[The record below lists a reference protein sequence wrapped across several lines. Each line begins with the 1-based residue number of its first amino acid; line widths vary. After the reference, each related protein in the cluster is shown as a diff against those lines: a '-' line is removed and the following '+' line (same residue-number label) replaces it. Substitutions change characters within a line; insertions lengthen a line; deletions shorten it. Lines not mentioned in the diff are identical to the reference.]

1 MNFKINP
8 WLGLDRLFF
17 WLARQMLTIWTR
29 GHSFP
34 ASAAD
39 LGLDPSRP
47 IVYVL
52 RDASLAD
59 LLMLDRQTG
68 SLKLPSPLTPLTLDD
83 TTLSRRHFH
92 LYRRRRLLGRERV
105 TLHPPRLGKLVDH
118 VHDHADADVQLLP
131 VSMFWGRAPE
141 KESSL
146 WKIMFSSNWSPPGL
160 IKKFFIILTQG
171 RQLHILFGQPLALRD
186 LMHEEGERDLTRRKA
201 QRILRV
207 HFRRRQEA
215 VIGPDL
221 SHRRMIANTL
231 VRTPPVRDAIEN
243 AARAEDQPVEK
254 IEKRARHYAIELA
267 ADYSHTVIRFLEV
280 TLSWLW
286 NRLYDGVRVYNFDKL
301 NKVAGDY
308 EIIYVPCHRSHIDYL
323 LLSYLVYNH
332 GLVPPHIAAGINLN
346 MPVIGTILRRGGAFF
361 MRRSFR
367 KDRLYAAVFSEYLH
381 TITTRGFSIE
391 YFVEGTRSRSG
402 RMLNPRTGML
412 AMTVKS
418 FLRDARKPIAFVPVY
433 VGYEKVLE
441 ARSYM
446 GELHTGQKSSESVG
460 GLFKALKFLRGNF
473 GEVHVNFGEP
483 IFLDRFLDEQAAD
496 WRQNALGEADMP
508 PWFRDTINHLGER
521 VVTGINAAAVA
532 NPVNLLS
539 LALLATPKHTM
550 DMGQLRRQLAL
561 YVRLLRQA
569 PYSQASAL
577 AASDPDAIIDYG
589 LNNNFLQR
597 IEHDLGDLVTTDA
610 QTALQMTYVRNNSL
624 HLFVLPGMICSL
636 FLNARS
642 IANDQLHRLVHL
654 LYPFFRNEYFLHWS
668 DAELDSAI
676 DGVLRVLEDEGL
688 IRRDGDTLQGT
699 PINSPASDLLEHLGR
714 TVMPSLERFY
724 LTIRLVVQ
732 YGDGRL
738 SSGELEE
745 SAHQTAQRLSL
756 LYEFNSPEFFD
767 KTVLR
772 NFIQQLQHYGLTE
785 KDEAGKITFNEQ
797 LTTLDEEAQRILSPH
812 ISQSIQRITR
822 REAQ

>member
-1 MNFKINP
+1 MTFKINP

-17 WLARQMLTIWTR
+17 WLARQFLTLWTR

-34 ASAAD
+34 ASAD
-39 LGLDPSRP
+39 ELGLDPSRP
-47 IVYVL
+47 VVYVL

-59 LLMLDRQTG
+59 LLMLDRQTRA
-68 SLKLPSPLTPLTLDD
+68 LNLPSPLTPLTLNGKP
-83 TTLSRRHFH
+83 LSRRHFH

-118 VHDHADADVQLLP
+118 VHDQTDADVQLLP
-131 VSMFWGRAPE
+131 VSLFWGRAPE

-146 WKIMFSSNWSPPGL
+146 WKIILSYNWSPPGL

-171 RQLHILFGQPLALRD
+171 RQLHILFGRPLALRD
-186 LMHEEGERDLTRRKA
+186 LMHENGERDLTRRKA

-207 HFRRRQEA
+207 HFRRQQEA

-231 VRTPPVRDAIEN
+231 VRTPPVREAIEQ
-243 AARAEDQPVEK
+243 AARSENQPVEK
-254 IEKRARHYAIELA
+254 LEKRARHYAIELA

-280 TLSWLW
+280 VLSWLW
-286 NRLYDGVRVYNFDKL
+286 NQLYDGLRVYNFDKL
-301 NKVAGDY
+301 NNVAGDY

-323 LLSYLVYNH
+323 LLSYLVYKR

-433 VGYEKVLE
+433 VGYEKVIE

-446 GELHTGQKSSESVG
+446 GELHTGKKSRESVG
-460 GLFKALKFLRGNF
+460 GLIRALKFLRGNF
-473 GEVHVNFGEP
+473 GEVHVNFGDP
-483 IFLDRFLDEQAAD
+483 ILLDRFLDEQAPD
-496 WRQNALGEADMP
+496 WREKALGEDEMP
-508 PWFRDTINHLGER
+508 PWFRATINELGER

-561 YVRLLRQA
+561 YVTLLREA

-577 AASDPDAIIDYG
+577 AQADPDAIIEYG
-589 LNNNFLQR
+589 LENDFLQR
-597 IEHDLGDLVTTDA
+597 VEHELGDLVTTDA
-610 QTALQMTYVRNNSL
+610 QTALQMAYVRNNSL
-624 HLFVLPGMICSL
+624 HLFVLPGLLCSL

-642 IANDQLHRLVHL
+642 IDNAQLHRLVHL

-676 DGVLRVLEDEGL
+676 DGVLRVLEDQGL
-688 IRRDGDTLQGT
+688 IRRDGDQLQGT
-699 PINSPASDLLEHLGR
+699 PINSPESDLLEHLGR

-724 LTIRLVVQ
+724 LTIRLLVQ
-732 YGDGRL
+732 YGDGQL
-738 SSGELEE
+738 SSAELEE
-745 SAHQTAQRLSL
+745 RAHQTAQRLSL

-772 NFIQQLQHYGLTE
+772 DFIQKLQHFGLTE
-785 KDEAGKITFNEQ
+785 TDDAGKLTFNEQ
-797 LTTLDEEAQRILSPH
+797 LTTLDEEAQLILSPH
-812 ISQSIQRITR
+812 IGQSIQRITR
-822 REAQ
+822 RE